1 MTRGR
6 ERRAV
11 RAIARTEL
19 RAKLRRIRG
28 DTRKLLGTVL
38 SVGLFGIVA
47 TVVGLGPV
55 VAFGRALAGSS
66 PPVGRFGFVVGG
78 LVGVGLYL
86 GVASALNRSDIGRVG
101 PLVRSSTTPRAVVV
115 GRVGGEL
122 LHASL
127 YLGVVL
133 VPLVVELVVGAGG
146 VLAPLVAVCGL
157 VPVGVGATLAGRAL
171 GGVADGVS
179 RRLGVTGWTRIV
191 LGVVAVGVVF
201 VASQSVMESFID
213 GSGTGLP
220 TTALLPGAP
229 LQAYASVVLAPL
241 GATVDPLGI
250 AVAGCIGVVTVA
262 SAAVTLAV
270 ERRQLLADGDATAT
284 TVESSGRVPAP
295 FTRYPATRIGWRYLV
310 RTRRNPATLSH
321 LFPVFIGLLSF
332 ASTAIANPSF
342 VLTAGPGALVVIGVV
357 LAGATYGLNP
367 LGDERDQLPL
377 LLTSARSTAV
387 CLRGRVVAG
396 VVVGVAVLALALP
409 LDLYSNGVA
418 GALARAAVGLLLV
431 PVAAGTALGLGAAL
445 PAFEEREYMNVER
458 PHPSVLLLLAYLVG
472 GLFVTAGGL
481 GLATWTVVAGPSLV
495 AGVLWLVYLPLVV
508 VPAAGGYVYAVR
520 RFDGLEI
527 DDV

>member
-1 MTRGR
+1 MTGGR
-6 ERRAV
+6 ERSAV
-11 RAIARTEL
+11 LAIARTEL

-28 DTRKLLGTVL
+28 DTRKLLATVL
-38 SVGLFGIVA
+38 SLGFFGVVA

-55 VAFGRALAGSS
+55 VAFGRALAASP

-86 GVASALNRSDIGRVG
+86 GGASALNRSDIGRVG

-115 GRVGGEL
+115 GRACGEL
-122 LHASL
+122 LHGSL
-127 YLGVVL
+127 YLVVL
-133 VPLVVELVVGAGG
+133 VPLVVELAVGARG
-146 VLAPLVAVCGL
+146 VLAPLVAIVGL

-179 RRLGVTGWTRIV
+179 RRLGVTGWTRIG

-201 VASQSVMESFID
+201 VASQSLTESLISD
-213 GSGTGLP
+213 SGTGLP
-220 TTALLPGAP
+220 TTAVLPGAP

-250 AVAGCIGVVTVA
+250 AVAGAIGVVTVG
-262 SAAVTLAV
+262 SAAVMLAV
-270 ERRQLLADGDATAT
+270 ERRQLIDGGESTAG

-332 ASTAIANPSF
+332 SSAAIADPSL
-342 VLTAGPGALVVIGVV
+342 VLTAGPGALIVIGVV

-367 LGDERDQLPL
+367 LGDERDQLTL

-387 CLRGRVVAG
+387 CLRGRTVAG
-396 VVVGVAVLALALP
+396 CVVGVAFLALAVP

-418 GALARAAVGLLLV
+418 GSLARAAVGLLLV

-445 PAFEEREYMNVER
+445 PTFEEREYMNVER
-458 PHPSVLLLLAYLVG
+458 PHPSLLLLFTYLIG

-508 VPAAGGYVYAVR
+508 VPAAAGYVSAVR
-520 RFDGLEI
+520 RFDGLEL